1 MTRDAP
7 QTAETI
13 TVNVGG
19 APGSVLT
26 TAGLAMNVQN
36 AGKPDGIP
44 TVMNHAHFVAMNK
57 KKGKKCGRFAIALT
71 EDNRFIL
78 SQIAGNAPP
87 IEVLKPIIDNPW
99 ILEKGSKLSGFFIDK
114 YEGMSG
120 SADYKL
126 KLVKSSYPTVA
137 RLHVLCGK
145 FNGEIDMWLGDF
157 YEILNCIPIPD
168 IRPYYWNAAIW
179 AHTGLG
185 RVAYGIACW
194 LD

>member
-1 MTRDAP
+1 MTRDVHE
-7 QTAETI
+7 TAETI
-13 TVNVGG
+13 TVNVVV

-26 TAGLAMNVQN
+26 TAGLAMNAQN
-36 AGKPDGIP
+36 AGKQDGIQ
-44 TVMNHAHFVAMNK
+44 TVMNHAHFVGMNK
-57 KKGKKCGRFAIALT
+57 KKGKKMINRGRFAIALT

-78 SQIAGNAPP
+78 TQIAGNAPP
-87 IEVLKPIIDNPW
+87 REVLKPIIDNPW
-99 ILEKGSKLSGFFIDK
+99 ILEKGSKLSS
-114 YEGMSG
+114 GMSG

-126 KLVKSSYPTVA
+126 KLVKSDYPTVA